1 MIRLSI
7 CMATLNRAAFIG
19 VMIDSILSQ
28 MPEDVELVI
37 VDGASTDGTD
47 QVIAARFALRPN
59 CHYHRLDKKGGVDQ
73 DYCRAV
79 SFAHGEFCW
88 LMPDDDLLRPGA
100 IATVLAHLHDE
111 PDLIVVNA
119 EIADIDLQSILVPR
133 KMHLNADQDFAPTE
147 QAALLVA
154 AGNFLSYI
162 GAVVI
167 RRSVWEQREHAT
179 YFGTEFIHVG
189 VIFQKPF
196 ERFVRVLADPLI
208 RIRYGNCQWTARA
221 FNIWMFNWPNL
232 IWGFP
237 HLPDQA
243 KAAVCPREPWKNI
256 RGLLQM
262 KAHGCFTS
270 QIYREKLAERPMNVW
285 TRLKV
290 RAVAGFPEVP
300 FNILLSMATWFLGLF
315 VNEFRLVYVD
325 LQKSPYH
332 AFKCWF
338 GKG

>member
-19 VMIDSILSQ
+19 VMIDSIVSQ
-28 MPEDVELVI
+28 MTEEVELVI

-47 QVIAARFALRPN
+47 QVVAARFAGRPN

-79 SFAHGEFCW
+79 SFAQGEFCW
-88 LMPDDDLLRPGA
+88 LMPDDDLLLPGA
-100 IATVLAHLHDE
+100 IATVLAHLRDE
-111 PDLIVVNA
+111 PDLVVVNA
-119 EIADIDLQSILVPR
+119 EIADIELESILVPR
-133 KMHLNADQDFAPTE
+133 KMHLKANQDFAPTE
-147 QAALLVA
+147 QAGLLVA

-167 RRSVWEQREHAT
+167 RRSVWEARERVAF
-179 YFGTEFIHVG
+179 FGTEFIHIG

-196 ERFVRVLADPLI
+196 ERFVRVLADPLV
-208 RIRYGNCQWTARA
+208 RIRYGNCQWGPRA
-221 FNIWMFNWPNL
+221 FDIWMFKGPGL
-232 IWGFP
+232 IWSFP
-237 HLPDQA
+237 HLSDQA
-243 KAAVCPREPWKNI
+243 KAAVCRREPWKNI

-300 FNILLSMATWFLGLF
+300 FNILLSMATWFLGFF
-315 VNEFRLVYVD
+315 VNEFRLVHVD

-332 AFKCWF
+332 ASRRWF